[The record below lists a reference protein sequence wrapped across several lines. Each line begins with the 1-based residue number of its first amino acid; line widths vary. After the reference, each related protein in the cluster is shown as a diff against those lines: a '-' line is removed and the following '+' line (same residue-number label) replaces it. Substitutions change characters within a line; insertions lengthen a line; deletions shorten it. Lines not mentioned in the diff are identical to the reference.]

1 MSKLTSLPFI
11 LIFLA
16 DLLLMK
22 SLPVFG
28 SKQTDKVL
36 WMRSSVTAMR
46 AIPVIV

>member
-11 LIFLA
+11 WIFLA

-28 SKQTDKVL
+28 SMQTFKVL

-46 AIPVIV
+46 AIPVSV